1 MARSRV
7 ASGQSINDIMD
18 MPMSK
23 FEQYTPTQQ
32 REIVSRLASAAN
44 KRLKTLG
51 KNNIE
56 NPATIRVN
64 LSGGKFS
71 VRGKQGTELKQE
83 FFRAKQF
90 LGSKFSKTSEWKK
103 FQKKLNEGLKQNK
116 ETQDTNDGYYE
127 MGLAFSYY
135 DVLQEIDPRIS
146 ANREKYRLVD
156 VIADYIKSGDNAQ
169 EILNKAKKYLDDR
182 YKEEQESYNQ
192 QNINFGDK
200 LDNTPYRFKR
210 KRKKRKR

>member
-1 MARSRV
+1 
-7 ASGQSINDIMD
+7 
-18 MPMSK
+18 MSK
-23 FEQYTPTQQ
+23 FEEYTNTQQ

-56 NPATIRVN
+56 NPATIRVD

-71 VRGKQGTELKQE
+71 VRGKSGQELKQE

-103 FQKKLNEGLKQNK
+103 FEKKLNEGLKQNK
-116 ETQDTNDGYYE
+116 AIQSDKPDGYYE

-135 DVLQEIDPRIS
+135 DILQETDPRIS

-156 VIADYIKSGDNAQ
+156 VIADYIKAGNNAQ
-169 EILNKAKKYLDDR
+169 EIINKSKKYLDDR
-182 YKEEQESYNQ
+182 YKEEQESYNNQ
-192 QNINFGDK
+192 SVSFGEP

-210 KRKKRKR
+210 KCKKRKR